1 MIHHKHLLLLGLSI
15 VLYVSCSKS
24 LTDIG
29 YSTYATNPGVHVQNK
44 SSRIYPF
51 ANIGYV
57 SFSGSD
63 YYLYNFVSDVDM
75 EYFYKSRV
83 LIRAAIVQ
91 GLYAQMN
98 AQDFKKKSFDKRY
111 ASLCSPEVLAAVK
124 EWRGDSNLGGW
135 QIFKPYPGLDATKMK
150 YEIVYDGD
158 DWFSITPAGD
168 DSKVRLRVVLAGKK
182 LQPVVVEVD
191 NPAFGVNVA
200 SSTKVGK
207 GFDFGHGWIA
217 NGYGNY
223 RRSEGYMSM
232 LAGIIYDH
240 CADKSRNIVTGDAIL
255 TFAKSMSQE
264 QEQLLSGFYKDL
276 ASYNSAS
283 LSKKYK
289 KWLYADVE
297 KTITAN
303 HRKDNS
309 VIGKWQ
315 ALDVGSTTPT
325 VAYEGRNW
333 YHISDAAD
341 STKDIHVQMVYC
353 DRDMRPMI
361 IGLYNKPLGIETGLH
376 IDSDMSDSP
385 GWPWVYP

>member
-1 MIHHKHLLLLGLSI
+1 MKKNVLISTGIIALLC
-15 VLYVSCSKS
+15 SCSKS

-29 YSTYATNPGVHVQNK
+29 YSTSPINTTVHVNSASTPPIGQ
-44 SSRIYPF
+44 SR
-51 ANIGYV
+51 GYV
-57 SFSGSD
+57 TQPGD

-98 AQDFKKKSFDKRY
+98 TQDFQKKSFDKRY
-111 ASLCSPEVLAAVK
+111 ASLCSPEVLKAVK
-124 EWRGDSNLGGW
+124 EWKGDSNLGGW

-150 YEIVYDGD
+150 YEIAYDGD

-200 SSTKVGK
+200 SSTRVGK

-276 ASYNSAS
+276 ISYNSAS

-297 KTITAN
+297 KAIAAN
-303 HRKDNS
+303 HREANS
-309 VIGKWQ
+309 ALGKWK
-315 ALDVGSTTPT
+315 AFDVAETSN
-325 VAYEGRNW
+325 VVYEGNNGYR
-333 YHISDAAD
+333 ISGAAD

-361 IGLYNKPLGIETGLH
+361 IGLYNKPLGIETGLN

>member
-1 MIHHKHLLLLGLSI
+1 
-15 VLYVSCSKS
+15 
-24 LTDIG
+24 
-29 YSTYATNPGVHVQNK
+29 
-44 SSRIYPF
+44 
-51 ANIGYV
+51 
-57 SFSGSD
+57 
-63 YYLYNFVSDVDM
+63 
-75 EYFYKSRV
+75 
-83 LIRAAIVQ
+83 
-91 GLYAQMN
+91 MN
-98 AQDFKKKSFDKRY
+98 TQDFQKKSFYKRY
-111 ASLCSPEVLAAVK
+111 ASLCSPEVLKAVK
-124 EWRGDSNLGGW
+124 EWKGDSNLGGW

-150 YEIVYDGD
+150 YEIAYDGD

-182 LQPVVVEVD
+182 LLPVVVEVD

-200 SSTKVGK
+200 SSAKVGK

-223 RRSEGYMSM
+223 RRNEGYMSM

-264 QEQLLSGFYKDL
+264 QEQLLSGFYKDM

-297 KTITAN
+297 KAIAAN
-303 HRKDNS
+303 HREANS
-309 VIGKWQ
+309 ALGKWQ
-315 ALDVGSTTPT
+315 AFGVGSTTPT
-325 VAYEGRNW
+325 VTYEGSNW
-333 YHISDAAD
+333 YRILGAAD
-341 STKDIHVQMVYC
+341 STKDIHIQMVYLE
-353 DRDMRPMI
+353 RDMRPMI
-361 IGLYNKPLGIETGLH
+361 IGLYNKPLGIETG
-376 IDSDMSDSP
+376 INVDADMSGGP

>member
-1 MIHHKHLLLLGLSI
+1 MKKNVLISTGII
-15 VLYVSCSKS
+15 VLLCSCSRS

-29 YSTYATNPGVHVQNK
+29 YSTSPINTTVHVNSASAPPIGQ
-44 SSRIYPF
+44 SW
-51 ANIGYV
+51 GYV
-57 SFSGSD
+57 TQPGD

-276 ASYNSAS
+276 VSYNSAS

-297 KTITAN
+297 KAIAAN
-303 HRKDNS
+303 HREANS
-309 VIGKWQ
+309 ALGKWK
-315 ALDVGSTTPT
+315 AFDVAETSN
-325 VAYEGRNW
+325 VVYEGNNW
-333 YHISDAAD
+333 YRISGAAD
-341 STKDIHVQMVYC
+341 TTKDIHIQMVYL

-361 IGLYNKPLGIETGLH
+361 IGLYNKPLGIETGLN

>member
-1 MIHHKHLLLLGLSI
+1 MKNNVLISAGIIALLC
-15 VLYVSCSKS
+15 SCSRS
-24 LTDIG
+24 MTDIG
-29 YSTYATNPGVHVQNK
+29 YSTSPINTTVHVNSASAPPIGQ
-44 SSRIYPF
+44 SR
-51 ANIGYV
+51 GYV
-57 SFSGSD
+57 TQPGD

-111 ASLCSPEVLAAVK
+111 ASLCSPEVLADVM
-124 EWRGDSNLGGW
+124 ELRGDSNLGGW

-276 ASYNSAS
+276 VSYNSAS

-297 KTITAN
+297 KAIAAN
-303 HRKDNS
+303 HHKDNS
-309 VIGKWQ
+309 VLGKWQ
-315 ALDVGSTTPT
+315 AFDVAETSD
-325 VAYEGRNW
+325 VVYEGNNW
-333 YHISDAAD
+333 CRISGAAD

>member
-1 MIHHKHLLLLGLSI
+1 MKKNVLISAGIIALLC
-15 VLYVSCSKS
+15 SCSKS

-29 YSTYATNPGVHVQNK
+29 YSTSPINTTVHVNSASAPPIGQ
-44 SSRIYPF
+44 SW
-51 ANIGYV
+51 GYV
-57 SFSGSD
+57 TQPGD

-124 EWRGDSNLGGW
+124 EWKGDSNLGGW

-191 NPAFGVNVA
+191 NPAFGVNIA
-200 SSTKVGK
+200 SSAKVGK

-223 RRSEGYMSM
+223 RRNEGYMSM

-297 KTITAN
+297 KAITA
-303 HRKDNS
+303 HHHKANS
-309 VIGKWQ
+309 ALGKWQ
-315 ALDVGSTTPT
+315 AFDVAEAPT
-325 VAYEGRNW
+325 VVYEGSNW
-333 YHISDAAD
+333 YRISGAAD
-341 STKDIHVQMVYC
+341 STKDIHIQMVYLEH
-353 DRDMRPMI
+353 DMRPMI
-361 IGLYNKPLGIETGLH
+361 IGLYNKPLGIETG
-376 IDSDMSDSP
+376 INVDADMSGGP

>member
-1 MIHHKHLLLLGLSI
+1 MKKNVLISVGVIALLC
-15 VLYVSCSKS
+15 SCSKS

-51 ANIGYV
+51 ANIGNV
-57 SFSGSD
+57 AFSGSG

-98 AQDFKKKSFDKRY
+98 TQDFQKKSFYKRY
-111 ASLCSPEVLAAVK
+111 ASLCSPEVLKAVK
-124 EWRGDSNLGGW
+124 EWKGDSNLGGW

-150 YEIVYDGD
+150 YEIAYDGD

-182 LQPVVVEVD
+182 LLPVVVEVD

-200 SSTKVGK
+200 SSAKVGK

-223 RRSEGYMSM
+223 RRNEGYMSM

-264 QEQLLSGFYKDL
+264 QEQLLSGFYKDM

-297 KTITAN
+297 KAIAAN
-303 HRKDNS
+303 HREANS
-309 VIGKWQ
+309 ALGKWQ
-315 ALDVGSTTPT
+315 AFGVGSTTPT
-325 VAYEGRNW
+325 VTYEGSNW
-333 YHISDAAD
+333 YRILGAAD
-341 STKDIHVQMVYC
+341 STKDIHIQMVYLE
-353 DRDMRPMI
+353 RDMRPMI
-361 IGLYNKPLGIETGLH
+361 IGLYNKPLGIETG
-376 IDSDMSDSP
+376 INVDADMSGGP

>member
-1 MIHHKHLLLLGLSI
+1 MKKNVLISAGIIALLC
-15 VLYVSCSKS
+15 SCSRS

-29 YSTYATNPGVHVQNK
+29 YSTSPINTTVHVNNASAPPIGQ
-44 SSRIYPF
+44 SW
-51 ANIGYV
+51 GYV
-57 SFSGSD
+57 TQPGD

-150 YEIVYDGD
+150 YEIAYDGD

-232 LAGIIYDH
+232 LAGIIYDR
-240 CADKSRNIVTGDAIL
+240 CSDKSRNIVTGDAIL

-264 QEQLLSGFYKDL
+264 QKQLLSGFYKDL
-276 ASYNSAS
+276 ANYNSAS

-297 KTITAN
+297 KAIAAN
-303 HRKDNS
+303 HREANS
-309 VIGKWQ
+309 ALGKWQ
-315 ALDVGSTTPT
+315 AFDVAATSN
-325 VAYEGRNW
+325 VVYEGNNW
-333 YHISDAAD
+333 YRISGAAD

>member
-1 MIHHKHLLLLGLSI
+1 MKKNVLISAGIIALLC
-15 VLYVSCSKS
+15 SCSKS

-29 YSTYATNPGVHVQNK
+29 YSTSPINTTVHVNSASAPPIGQ
-44 SSRIYPF
+44 SW
-51 ANIGYV
+51 GYV
-57 SFSGSD
+57 TQPGD

-111 ASLCSPEVLAAVK
+111 ASLCSPEVLKAVK
-124 EWRGDSNLGGW
+124 EWKGDSNLGGW

-150 YEIVYDGD
+150 YEITYDGD

-276 ASYNSAS
+276 VSYNSAS

-297 KTITAN
+297 KAIAAN
-303 HRKDNS
+303 HREANS
-309 VIGKWQ
+309 ALGKWK
-315 ALDVGSTTPT
+315 AFDVAETSN
-325 VAYEGRNW
+325 VVYEGNNW
-333 YHISDAAD
+333 YRISGAAD
-341 STKDIHVQMVYC
+341 TTKDIHIQMVYL

-361 IGLYNKPLGIETGLH
+361 IGLYNKPLGIETGLN

>member
-1 MIHHKHLLLLGLSI
+1 MKKNVLISVGVIALLC
-15 VLYVSCSKS
+15 SCSKS

-29 YSTYATNPGVHVQNK
+29 YSTSPINTTVHVNSASAPPIGQ
-44 SSRIYPF
+44 SR
-51 ANIGYV
+51 GYV
-57 SFSGSD
+57 TQPGD

-168 DSKVRLRVVLAGKK
+168 DSKVRLRMVLAGKK

-207 GFDFGHGWIA
+207 GFDFGHGWID

-276 ASYNSAS
+276 VSYNSAS

-297 KTITAN
+297 KAIAAN
-303 HRKDNS
+303 HREANS
-309 VIGKWQ
+309 ALGKWK
-315 ALDVGSTTPT
+315 AFDVAETSN
-325 VAYEGRNW
+325 VVYEGNNW
-333 YHISDAAD
+333 YRISGAAD

-361 IGLYNKPLGIETGLH
+361 IGLYNKPLGIETGLN

>member
-1 MIHHKHLLLLGLSI
+1 MKNNVLISAGIIALLC
-15 VLYVSCSKS
+15 SCSRS

-29 YSTYATNPGVHVQNK
+29 YSTSPINTTVHVNSASAPPIGQ
-44 SSRIYPF
+44 SR
-51 ANIGYV
+51 GYV
-57 SFSGSD
+57 TQPGD

-150 YEIVYDGD
+150 YEIAYDGD

-191 NPAFGVNVA
+191 NPAFGVNVV

-232 LAGIIYDH
+232 LAGIIYDR

-276 ASYNSAS
+276 VSYNSAS

-297 KTITAN
+297 KAIAAN
-303 HRKDNS
+303 HREANS
-309 VIGKWQ
+309 ALGKWK
-315 ALDVGSTTPT
+315 AFDVAETSN
-325 VAYEGRNW
+325 VVYEGNNW
-333 YHISDAAD
+333 YRISGAAD

-385 GWPWVYP
+385 GWPWVCP